1 MRRHGESCCSRLR
14 ILPVALYQLRQGRKG
29 GRLHGY
35 SQATALVPP
44 TSRNKTNAVIK
55 NAQNLK
61 NMTDDVET
69 RRRRALY
76 RAMHRG
82 TKEMDHLVGRYADA
96 YLPAMTLDGLAH
108 FERFLAL
115 PDPLLQGWFF
125 GTQPVGSPEFDG
137 LVREMRRFHGL
148 EDRS

>member
-1 MRRHGESCCSRLR
+1 
-14 ILPVALYQLRQGRKG
+14 
-29 GRLHGY
+29 
-35 SQATALVPP
+35 
-44 TSRNKTNAVIK
+44 
-55 NAQNLK
+55 
-61 NMTDDVET
+61 MTDDVET

-96 YLPAMTLDGLAH
+96 HLPAMSLDGLAQ

-125 GTQPVGSPEFDG
+125 GAQPVDSPEFDG

>member
-1 MRRHGESCCSRLR
+1 M
-14 ILPVALYQLRQGRKG
+14 QKQD
-29 GRLHGY
+29 
-35 SQATALVPP
+35 
-44 TSRNKTNAVIK
+44 
-55 NAQNLK
+55 
-61 NMTDDVET
+61 MTDDVVT

-82 TKEMDHLVGRYADA
+82 TKEMDHLVGRYADVH
-96 YLPAMTLDGLAH
+96 LGDMTGDELAE

-125 GTQPVGSPEFDG
+125 SAEQVGSPEFEG
-137 LVREMRRFHGL
+137 LVRKMRRFHGL